1 MPIYEFRCDRCD
13 TLFEQILPID
23 DRGKKRCPEC
33 GKPAGRVISRSS
45 FQLRGSGWYAT
56 DYKPTRKPAGEGGND
71 SGKGAGDGA
80 SSAASG

>member
-33 GKPAGRVISRSS
+33 GKPARRVISRSS
-45 FQLRGSGWYAT
+45 FRLRGSGWYAT
-56 DYKPTRKPAGEGGND
+56 DYKPTTKSPAEGGND
-71 SGKGAGDGA
+71 AGKGAGDGA
-80 SSAASG
+80 SSMASG